1 MSIEIITL
9 LIFGTLFLLLALG
22 VPVAFGLGA
31 VGVGFTILLWGAPAL
46 FNMAVVIFKNMSSA
60 VLLAVPLFLLMANFL
75 QHSGIADTAYETAY
89 RWMGPL
95 RGGLA
100 MGTVAICTM
109 FAAMSGVSGAAT
121 VTMGLIAIPSML
133 KRNYNKLIAVGCVA
147 AGGVLGIVIPPSV
160 IMILYASFTR
170 ESVGGLFFGGIV
182 PGVIVAILHMSY
194 IGIRSY
200 LQPNMAPAIAPE
212 DRVSW
217 REKFVSL
224 RAIILPILLIILVLG
239 SIWTGAATPTEAAG
253 VGALGAFI
261 CAAIYRRVNWQML
274 NDSIRTTLRITC
286 MVMWIVAAATAFNS
300 LYVAVGARELVTEL
314 ILGLEVNRWFILV
327 GMQLTLFFLGCI
339 MDDYAIVM
347 LAAPIYVPII
357 KILGFDPLWF
367 GILFIL
373 NMQMAYLTPPYGFN
387 LFYLRGIVPKGIT
400 MGDIYR
406 SIVPFVAMQGIGLIL
421 VMIFPQLALFLP
433 NRMVFQG

>member
-1 MSIEIITL
+1 VSIEIITV

-22 VPVAFGLGA
+22 VPVAFTLGA

-46 FNMAVVIFKNMSSA
+46 FNMAVVIFKNMSSG
-60 VLLAVPLFLLMANFL
+60 VLLAIPLFLLMANFL

-100 MGTVAICTM
+100 MGTVLICTM

-147 AGGVLGIVIPPSV
+147 AGGVLGIIIPPSV

-170 ESVGGLFFGGIV
+170 ESVGGLFFGGII
-182 PGVIVAILHMSY
+182 PGVLVASLHITY

-200 LQPNMAPAIAPE
+200 LQPHLAPAIAPE
-212 DRVSW
+212 DRVGW

-224 RAIILPILLIILVLG
+224 RAIILPVLLIVLVLG

-253 VGALGAFI
+253 VGALGALI
-261 CAAIYRRVNWQML
+261 CAAIHRRVNWNVL
-274 NDSIRTTLRITC
+274 NDSVRTTLRITC

-300 LYVAVGARELVTEL
+300 LYVAVGARELVTNL
-314 ILGLEVNRWFILV
+314 ILGLEVNRWFILI
-327 GMQLTLFFLGCI
+327 GMQLTLFFLGMI

-387 LFYLRGIVPKGIT
+387 LFYLKGIVPKGVT

-406 SIVPFVAMQGIGLIL
+406 SIVPFVAMQGIGLAL

-433 NRMVFQG
+433 SKMVFQA

>member
-22 VPVAFGLGA
+22 VPVAFALGA
-31 VGVGFTILLWGAPAL
+31 VGVGFTIFLWGAPSL
-46 FNMAVVIFKNMSSA
+46 FNMAIVIFKNMSSA
-60 VLLAVPLFLLMANFL
+60 VLLAIPLFLLMANLL

-100 MGTVAICTM
+100 MGTVLICTA

-133 KRNYNKLIAVGCVA
+133 KRGYDKRIAVGCVA

-182 PGVIVAILHMSY
+182 PGVLIAMLHVIY

-200 LQPNMAPAIAPE
+200 LQPNLAPAIAPE
-212 DRVSW
+212 DRVGW
-217 REKFVSL
+217 REKIVSL
-224 RAIILPILLIILVLG
+224 RAIVLPVVLIVLVLG

-253 VGALGAFI
+253 VGALGALL
-261 CAAIYRRVNWQML
+261 CAAIYRRVNWNML

-300 LYVAVGARELVTEL
+300 LYVAIGARELVTDL
-314 ILGLEVNRWFILV
+314 ILSLEVNPWIILI
-327 GMQLTLFFLGCI
+327 GMQITLFFFGCI

-357 KILGFDPLWF
+357 NTLGFDSLWF

-387 LFYLRGIVPKGIT
+387 LFYLKGIVPKGVT

-406 SIVPFVAMQGIGLIL
+406 SIVPFVLLQGTGLVL
-421 VMIFPQLALFLP
+421 VMIFPQLALWLP
-433 NRMVFQG
+433 SMAVFAG

>member
-22 VPVAFGLGA
+22 VPVVFALGA
-31 VGVGFTILLWGAPAL
+31 VGVSFTVFLWGTPAL
-46 FNMAVVIFKNMSSA
+46 FNMSVVIFKNMSSA
-60 VLLAVPLFLLMANFL
+60 VLLAIPLFLLMANLL

-89 RWMGPL
+89 RWLGPL

-100 MGTVAICTM
+100 MGTVIICTA

-133 KRNYNKLIAVGCVA
+133 KRNYSKQIAVGCVA

-182 PGVIVAILHMSY
+182 PGLLIAMLHVTY

-200 LQPNMAPAIAPE
+200 LQPNLAPSIAPE
-212 DRVSW
+212 ERVGW
-217 REKFVSL
+217 REKFISL
-224 RAIILPILLIILVLG
+224 RAIILPVILVILVLG

-253 VGALGAFI
+253 VGALGALL
-261 CAAIYRRVNWQML
+261 CAAIYRRVSWNML

-300 LYVAVGARELVTEL
+300 LYVAIGARELVTDL
-314 ILGLEVNRWFILV
+314 ILSLEINRWIILI
-327 GMQLTLFFLGCI
+327 GMQITLFFFGCI

-357 KILGFDPLWF
+357 NTLGFDSLWF

-387 LFYLRGIVPKGIT
+387 LFYLKGIVPKGVT

-406 SIVPFVAMQGIGLIL
+406 SIIPFVLLQGTGLIL
-421 VMIFPQLALFLP
+421 VMIFPQLALWLP
-433 NRMVFQG
+433 SMAVFNT

>member
-22 VPVAFGLGA
+22 VPVAFALGA
-31 VGVGFTILLWGAPAL
+31 VGVGFTIFLWGTPAL
-46 FNMAVVIFKNMSSA
+46 FNMALVIFKNMSSA
-60 VLLAVPLFLLMANFL
+60 ILLAIPLFLLMANFL

-100 MGTVAICTM
+100 MGTIVICTM

-133 KRNYNKLIAVGCVA
+133 KRGYDKLIAVGTVA
-147 AGGVLGIVIPPSV
+147 AGGVLGIIIPPSV

-170 ESVGGLFFGGIV
+170 ESVGGLFFGGII
-182 PGVIVAILHMSY
+182 PGIIVASLHITY

-200 LQPNMAPAIAPE
+200 LQPHLAPAIAPE
-212 DRVSW
+212 ERAGW

-224 RAIILPILLIILVLG
+224 KAIILPVALIILVLG

-253 VGALGAFI
+253 VGALGALI
-261 CAAIYRRVNWQML
+261 CAAIYRRANWRML

-286 MVMWIVAAATAFNS
+286 MVLWIVAAATAFNS
-300 LYVAVGARELVTEL
+300 LYVAVGARELITNL
-314 ILGLEVNRWFILV
+314 ILGLEVNPWFILI
-327 GMQLTLFFLGCI
+327 GMQLTLFFLGMI

-357 KILGFDPLWF
+357 KVLGFNPLWF

-387 LFYLRGIVPKGIT
+387 LFYLKGIVPKGVT

-406 SIVPFVAMQGIGLIL
+406 SIVPFVAMQGIGLAL

-433 NRMVFQG
+433 SIMV